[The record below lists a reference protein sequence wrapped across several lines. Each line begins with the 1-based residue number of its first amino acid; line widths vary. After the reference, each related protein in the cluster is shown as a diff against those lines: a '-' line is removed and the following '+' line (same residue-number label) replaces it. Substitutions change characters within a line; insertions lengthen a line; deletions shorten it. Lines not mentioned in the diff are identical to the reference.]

1 MEQRRPIDEPHLS
14 SRAVTEQLAQYPLLD
29 ALIERRSRRFGYAM
43 RLNGGPLSYESMRTP
58 QPLSLEEEAALSFAG
73 CGITGPVLAE
83 LPYDSGDEHEAGGGN
98 IMINLMGR
106 TVASG
111 DAVHA
116 VILFVIN
123 DEGAW
128 MLKRPQDYPRTEV
141 AELARAA
148 REHELV
154 QLYEKGRVRIANG
167 RPDVP
172 RELPFVMPFNKWS
185 ANQPGTT
192 YFLPVNE
199 FSAFYIN
206 VLLSAF
212 SEDFGYFLVDERNR
226 FRPAGIAKFARS
238 KGGHLRDDPKE
249 GRFTTVGFLET
260 WLYEFAAIEQ
270 GEILQNLALM
280 TEALGLG
287 GFPHFAAHP
296 FIWFQ
301 ALGFRMQ
308 DIPFSR
314 TIGAGAVTRRLLKAL
329 GKEVPIPTAVGLER
343 NGEALIKP
351 FCPPYYR
358 NMEEAVLA
366 FVDRKY
372 AQGTG
377 VFRDGA
383 AATNW
388 QDGPSVQ
395 AGIPP
400 YSDRAIAATIDYCT
414 YVYERYGRFP
424 ANSGPFRTVLA
435 HQAHH
440 LDPDFYDRFYRPGTL
455 TNNQRQ
461 HPHAAYQSDE
471 DT

>member
-1 MEQRRPIDEPHLS
+1 MQPRRSIDGPHPS
-14 SRAVTEQLAQYPLLD
+14 SRAVTEQLAQQPLLE
-29 ALIERRSRRFGYAM
+29 ALIERRSRRFGLGM
-43 RLNGGPLSYESMRTP
+43 NLNGGPLAYDSARAP
-58 QPLSLEEEAALSFAG
+58 QPLTLEEEAALAFAG
-73 CGITGPVLAE
+73 CGITGYTLAE
-83 LPYDSGDEHEAGGGN
+83 LPYESGAVPEAGSGN
-98 IMINLMGR
+98 IIINFVGR

-116 VILFVIN
+116 VALFVIN
-123 DEGAW
+123 DEGTW
-128 MLKRPQDYPRTEV
+128 MLKRPQDYPGTEI
-141 AELARAA
+141 AELTRAA
-148 REHELV
+148 REHKLV
-154 QLYEKGRVRIANG
+154 ELYERGRVRIADG

-172 RELPFVMPFNKWS
+172 RELPFVMPFNKWA
-185 ANQPGTT
+185 ANVPGTT

-238 KGGHLRDDPKE
+238 RGGHLRDNPKE
-249 GRFTTVGFLET
+249 GRLTTVSFLET

-296 FIWFQ
+296 FVWFQ
-301 ALGFRMQ
+301 TLGFRMQ
-308 DIPFSR
+308 EIAFSR
-314 TIGAGAVTRRLLKAL
+314 TIGAGAVTKRLLKAL
-329 GKEVPIPTAVGLER
+329 GKELPIPTAVGLER
-343 NGEALIKP
+343 DGEVLIKP

-358 NMEEAVLA
+358 NMEEAVLS

-377 VFRDGA
+377 AFRDGG
-383 AATNW
+383 AATSW
-388 QDGPSVQ
+388 RDGSAVQ

-400 YSDRAIAATIDYCT
+400 YSDRAVAATIAYCK

-435 HQAHH
+435 HQVHH
-440 LDPDFYDRFYRPGTL
+440 LDPDFYDRFYRPETL
-455 TNNQRQ
+455 TEIQR
-461 HPHAAYQSDE
+461 HHRHAAYESDG
-471 DT
+471 DA

>member
-1 MEQRRPIDEPHLS
+1 MEPSGRSGGPSGSRHEADE
-14 SRAVTEQLAQYPLLD
+14 RMARYPLLE
-29 ALIERRSRRFGYAM
+29 ALLERRSRRFGYGM
-43 RLNGGPLSYESMRTP
+43 NLNGGPLAYDSARAP
-58 QPLSLEEEAALSFAG
+58 QPLALEEEAALAFAG
-73 CGITGPVLAE
+73 CGITGPVVAD
-83 LPYDSGDEHEAGGGN
+83 LPYDSGEAHEAGGGN
-98 IMINLMGR
+98 IMINLVGR

-116 VILFVIN
+116 VALFVIN

-128 MLKRPQDYPRTEV
+128 MLKRPQDYPRTEI

-154 QLYEKGRVRIANG
+154 ELYEKGRVRIADG

-172 RELPFVMPFNKWS
+172 RELPFVMPFNKWA
-185 ANQPGTT
+185 ANLPGTT

-206 VLLSAF
+206 VLLSAL
-212 SEDFGYFLVDERNR
+212 SEEFGYFLVDERNR
-226 FRPAGIAKFARS
+226 FRPAGIARFARS
-238 KGGHLRDDPKE
+238 RGGHLRDDPKE
-249 GRFTTVGFLET
+249 GRFTTVSFLET

-301 ALGFRMQ
+301 TLGFRMQ
-308 DIPFSR
+308 EIPFSR
-314 TIGAGAVTRRLLKAL
+314 TIGAGAVTRRLLRAL
-329 GKEVPIPTAVGLER
+329 GKELPVPTAVGLER
-343 NGEALIKP
+343 DGEVLIKP

-366 FVDRKY
+366 FVDYKY

-377 VFRDGA
+377 AFRDGGT
-383 AATNW
+383 ATSW
-388 QDGPSVQ
+388 RDGSGIQ

-400 YSDRAIAATIDYCT
+400 YSDHAVAATIAYCE

-455 TNNQRQ
+455 TETQRQ
-461 HPHAAYQSDE
+461 HRHEAPQRD
-471 DT
+471 